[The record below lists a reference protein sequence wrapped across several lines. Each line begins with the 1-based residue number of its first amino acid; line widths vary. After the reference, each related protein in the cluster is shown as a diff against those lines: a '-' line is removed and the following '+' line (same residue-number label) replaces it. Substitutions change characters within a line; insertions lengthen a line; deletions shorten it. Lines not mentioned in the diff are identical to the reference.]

1 VKNKSYPAWVYH
13 KDGRSK
19 IIKSESEE
27 HPEWLDT
34 PAKFEKQDVEKHVE
48 NEIISEGETPDQS
61 HDNEESIDLKSLSKK
76 ELAALC
82 EKRGIVFDLRAKK
95 GDLIELLS

>member
-1 VKNKSYPAWVYH
+1 MKNKSYPAWVYH

-34 PAKFEKQDVEKHVE
+34 PAKFEKQDVEKLVE
-48 NEIISEGETPDQS
+48 HHEIDMEEMPDQS
-61 HDNEESIDLKSLSKK
+61 HEVKNSIDLKSLSKK
-76 ELAALC
+76 ELVALC